1 MDACIDGEL
10 FHLCEEDIQNGMLGW
25 GTNGSPKNKKK
36 WMVCFMRYS
45 IKQTIHFLGLIFLF
59 QEAFFSFTSLLAS
72 TTFTT

>member
-36 WMVCFMRYS
+36 WMRLC
-45 IKQTIHFLGLIFLF
+45 QNAG
-59 QEAFFSFTSLLAS
+59 
-72 TTFTT
+72 TTFFYAQSPDFHKPGLCYYPKFLYL

>member
-36 WMVCFMRYS
+36 WGCV
-45 IKQTIHFLGLIFLF
+45 KTKAHPLLFLI
-59 QEAFFSFTSLLAS
+59 
-72 TTFTT
+72 

>member
-36 WMVCFMRYS
+36 WMGCFLRFS
-45 IKQTIHFLGLIFLF
+45 INNKSFMLQRINWLSISLIELLF
-59 QEAFFSFTSLLAS
+59 I
-72 TTFTT
+72 

>member
-36 WMVCFMRYS
+36 WMVCFMSYS
-45 IKQTIHFLGLIFLF
+45 IKQTIHFLG
-59 QEAFFSFTSLLAS
+59 
-72 TTFTT
+72 